1 MIKNR
6 REENMRFLNSS
17 IAAILT
23 GLFCFNI
30 IFTTYTIVTKPTPGA
45 ADGLGF
51 IILLVILTPVLM
63 ILFLIVFYRFYE
75 RINMKGL
82 LFGVI
87 TGLWLREVLEV
98 IQGFFYLSDQLNNTI
113 RVINSPYLLLMII
126 ILSLIFVRTSYKWL
140 NLNSFTI
147 GATTGFVFS
156 YIIVLLLRKINN
168 SLTSYFHFNSGEILI
183 VVLSVLITSI
193 LGIIFGKMNEKKIKI
208 KQA

>member
-1 MIKNR
+1 
-6 REENMRFLNSS
+6 MRFFNSS

-23 GLFCFNI
+23 GLVCFNI
-30 IFTTYTIVTKPTPGA
+30 IFTTYTIFTKPTPGA

-51 IILLVILTPVLM
+51 IIFSVLLTPVLM
-63 ILFLIVFYRFYE
+63 ILFLIVFYRLYK

-98 IQGFFYLSDQLNNTI
+98 IQGFFYQSDQLKNTI
-113 RVINSPYLLLMII
+113 RIINSPYLLLII
-126 ILSLIFVRTSYKWL
+126 IMLSLIFVRTSYKWL

-147 GATTGFVFS
+147 TATTGFVFS

-168 SLTSYFHFNSGEILI
+168 SLTSYFYFNSDEILI
-183 VVLSVLITSI
+183 VVLSVFITSV
-193 LGIIFGKMNEKKIKI
+193 LGIIIGKKNEKKIKI